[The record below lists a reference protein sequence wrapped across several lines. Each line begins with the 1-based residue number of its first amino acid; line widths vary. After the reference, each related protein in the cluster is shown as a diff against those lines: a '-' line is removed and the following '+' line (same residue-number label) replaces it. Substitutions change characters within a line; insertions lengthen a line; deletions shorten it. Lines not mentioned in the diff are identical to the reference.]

1 MTTNATQTMTALAT
15 ALTEPKQ
22 VAPQTMS
29 EKMDKPGTG
38 APERVWIL
46 EFLFT
51 AIAKSDNTLV
61 KPDVDQIWRNSEL
74 GIAYQNFLRALHKEN
89 AKVFHKGNEEA
100 PVSGRVLTIE
110 RVFDEGPKIK
120 RLTQGMHNVP

>member
-1 MTTNATQTMTALAT
+1 MA
-15 ALTEPKQ
+15 ER
-22 VAPQTMS
+22 
-29 EKMDKPGTG
+29 MDRPGTG

-51 AIAKSDNTLV
+51 AIAVSDNTLI
-61 KPDVDQIWRNSEL
+61 KPDVDELWRTSDL
-74 GIAYQNFLRALHKEN
+74 GIAYQNFLRELHKEN
-89 AKVFHKGNEEA
+89 AKVFHQGPATA
-100 PVSGRVLTIE
+100 PTSGRVLTIV

>member
-1 MTTNATQTMTALAT
+1 MA
-15 ALTEPKQ
+15 ER
-22 VAPQTMS
+22 
-29 EKMDKPGTG
+29 MDRPGTG

-51 AIAKSDNTLV
+51 AIATSDNTLI
-61 KPDVDQIWRNSEL
+61 KPDVDELWRNSEL
-74 GIAYQNFLRALHKEN
+74 GEAYQNFLRALHKEN
-89 AKVFHKGNEEA
+89 AKVQDADPLSHQARPN
-100 PVSGRVLTIE
+100 RVLTVV

>member
-74 GIAYQNFLRALHKEN
+74 GIAYQNFLRALHADGARVTDTE
-89 AKVFHKGNEEA
+89 
-100 PVSGRVLTIE
+100 GRVLTVE